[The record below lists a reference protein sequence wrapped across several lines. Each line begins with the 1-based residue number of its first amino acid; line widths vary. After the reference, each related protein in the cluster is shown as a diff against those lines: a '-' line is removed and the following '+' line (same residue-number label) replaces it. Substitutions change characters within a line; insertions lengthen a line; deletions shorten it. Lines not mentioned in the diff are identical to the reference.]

1 MSSTIQGDQSAFH
14 APAWTA
20 SQQAYQIIIRP
31 WYLEKCGSA
40 LSQDTTGNT
49 VFSDMDSVHNITD
62 ETIHKLIQEGDANKW
77 FAKLPNHEQLMKRV
91 RHTFTN
97 LPSSSHTTAVL
108 TTLWLTPKQVTF
120 VWRAEARE
128 PPAPALAFEDSEEE
142 GEEGEEGEDDYST
155 EGDEVDIPESNLP
168 PVAIQDEAKASQ
180 EEYLLSRLRAAK
192 ARVEAEQIRMMY
204 FETTGHMPPDSDSED
219 ESDDE

>member
-1 MSSTIQGDQSAFH
+1 MASTQEQAAFQ
-14 APAWTA
+14 APTWTA
-20 SQQAYQIIIRP
+20 SQQAYQIVVRP
-31 WYLEKCGSA
+31 WYLEKCVSP
-40 LSQDTTGNT
+40 LVQDSTGNT
-49 VFSDMDSVHNITD
+49 VFDDMDGVHNITD
-62 ETIHKLIQEGDANKW
+62 ETVHRLIQEGDQNKW

-97 LPSSSHTTAVL
+97 LPSSAHTVAVL

-120 VWRAEARE
+120 VWRAETRE

-142 GEEGEEGEDDYST
+142 GDNGDDGSEYST
-155 EGDEVDIPESNLP
+155 DGDEVDVPESNLP
-168 PVAIQDEAKASQ
+168 PVAIRDEGKASQ

-219 ESDDE
+219 ETDDE

>member
-1 MSSTIQGDQSAFH
+1 MAHDEQSAFH

-20 SQQAYQIIIRP
+20 AQQAYQIIIRP
-31 WYLEKCGSA
+31 WYLSEKSA
-40 LSQDTTGNT
+40 CALEQDTTGNT
-49 VFSDMDSVHNITD
+49 VFADMDNVHNITD
-62 ETIHKLIQEGDANKW
+62 DVIHRLIKEGDANKW

-97 LPSSSHTTAVL
+97 LPSGSHNAAVL

-120 VWRAEARE
+120 VWRAEERE
-128 PPAPALAFEDSEEE
+128 PPAPALAFDDSDEE
-142 GEEGEEGEDDYST
+142 GEGSEGEDDYSS
-155 EGDEVDIPESNLP
+155 EGDQVEIPESNLP
-168 PVAIQDEAKASQ
+168 PVAIQDEKKASQ

-204 FETTGHMPPDSDSED
+204 FETTGHMPPDSESED
-219 ESDDE
+219 ETDDE

>member
-1 MSSTIQGDQSAFH
+1 MATTQEEQSAFQ

-20 SQQAYQIIIRP
+20 SQQAYQIVIRT
-31 WYLEKCGSA
+31 WFVEKSACALE
-40 LSQDTTGNT
+40 QDTTGNT
-49 VFSDMDSVHNITD
+49 VFADMDSVHNVTD
-62 ETIHKLIQEGDANKW
+62 EVIHRLIKEGDANKW
-77 FAKLPNHEQLMKRV
+77 FAKLPSHEQLMKRV

-97 LPSSSHTTAVL
+97 LPSSSHTAAVL

-120 VWRAEARE
+120 VWRAEERE
-128 PPAPALAFEDSEEE
+128 PPAPALAFEESDEED
-142 GEEGEEGEDDYST
+142 GDGEEGEDDYSS

-168 PVAIQDEAKASQ
+168 PVAIQDETKASQ